1 MRILVT
7 VDPEIPVPPTTYG
20 GIERI
25 VHDLATALQGRGH
38 HVGMIA
44 HADSTSSVDE
54 RVAWP
59 VRSSQS
65 GIDTF
70 RNAMRLRRAV
80 RDFEPDVLHS
90 FSRLAY
96 MLPVLRSDLAK
107 VMSYQRP
114 PSGRTVRLAQ
124 RMARP
129 GSLTFTGCS
138 VHIADMGR
146 QAAGIWSPIHNF
158 VDLRKFTFQESVSD
172 DAPMVFLSRIEEIK
186 GVHTAIEIAKC
197 CGVRLIIAGNHADR
211 GPQLRYWEERI
222 RPEIG
227 RNGIEYVG
235 RVDDRQK
242 NELLGKALALLV
254 PISWDEPFGIVFAE
268 ALACGTPVISAPRGA
283 LPEIVRHGVEGFLVE
298 GASEACKAVA
308 AIADIDRAQ
317 CRSRVEQEFCAPRI
331 VSKYCDLYRRAIDN
345 AGATAAGNRLNS

>member
-1 MRILVT
+1 VRILVT

-25 VHDLATALQGRGH
+25 VHDLSTALRERGH

-54 RVAWP
+54 KIAWP
-59 VRSSQS
+59 ARSPMR

-70 RNAMRLRRAV
+70 RNAMRLHRAV
-80 RDFEPDVLHS
+80 RDFMPDVLHS

-96 MLPVLRSDLAK
+96 MTPVMSTGLAK

-124 RMARP
+124 RMARS
-129 GSLTFTGCS
+129 GSLHFTGCS

-146 QAAGIWSPIHNF
+146 RAAGTWSPIHNF
-158 VDLRKFTFQESVSD
+158 VDLRKFTFRESVSD
-172 DAPMVFLSRIEEIK
+172 DAPVVFLSRIEEIK
-186 GVHTAIEIAKC
+186 GAHTAIEIAKR
-197 CGVRLIIAGNHADR
+197 CGIRLVIAGNHADS

-235 RVDDRQK
+235 CVDDAQK
-242 NELLGKALALLV
+242 NELLGAAMALLV
-254 PISWDEPFGIVFAE
+254 PISWNEPFGIVFAE

-298 GASEACKAVA
+298 GTNDACSAVA
-308 AIADIDRAQ
+308 AIAEIDRAR
-317 CRSRVEQEFCAPRI
+317 CRHRVEEEFCAPRI
-331 VSKYCDLYRRAIDN
+331 VGKYCDLYRHAVDN
-345 AGATAAGNRLNS
+345 AGVASPGKGPQ